1 MARKKRTYAD
11 RVASDPHYKQKMKLR
26 MREVKGAI
34 KKQIVEDHGGKCIR
48 CGYNKCIA
56 ALEFHHRVPADKAF
70 RIGGNTRSLETQRKE
85 AEKCDLLCANCHR
98 EVHYEQA
105 S

>member
-1 MARKKRTYAD
+1 MPRKKRTYAD
-11 RVASDPHYKQKMKLR
+11 RVAADPEYKQKMKER
-26 MREVKGAI
+26 MRKLKGHI
-34 KKQIVEDHGGKCIR
+34 KQTLVEEHGGKCIC
-48 CGYNKCIA
+48 CGYGACVS
-56 ALEFHHRVPADKAF
+56 ALEFHHRDPKEKRF

-98 EVHYEQA
+98 EVHYEAA